1 MDAVDWL
8 GGLAFLVYDMYF
20 GDNVVSV
27 TSASELCV
35 SQGGGGTEG
44 GAFTYGTVLSAY
56 DRINKRLSV
65 SMSVGISISS
75 IAKANSMFGVGAVAE
90 YQNHSALRNDACFS
104 GSVVYEPVLAHEMAH
119 ANSFFSYEKLRIL
132 SGLYEL
138 EGRLQS
144 SSFSDGD
151 VLVCDI
157 IRGVIDS
164 NEARYSSNMSA
175 NSASRAWFD
184 DKRNGWIRF
193 YDSSELS
200 KWRKEE

>member
-1 MDAVDWL
+1 
-8 GGLAFLVYDMYF
+8 MYF

-90 YQNHSALRNDACFS
+90 YQNHSALRNDAYFS
-104 GSVVYEPVLAHEMAH
+104 GSVVYEAVLVHEMAH

-132 SGLYEL
+132 SVLYEL
-138 EGRLQS
+138 ERRLQS
-144 SSFSDGD
+144 SCFSDGEIL

-184 DKRNGWIRF
+184 DKCNGWIRF